1 MESFQHKER
10 FYIVS
15 KYANCGDL
23 TDHLSNVVNDR
34 FMPEALAQKIFKQV
48 AKALHDMHAKGIYH
62 RDIKMMNIFVR

>member
-23 TDHLSNVVNDR
+23 TDYLSNVVNNS
-34 FMPEALAQKIFKQV
+34 FMPEALAQNIFKQV
-48 AKALHDMHAKGIYH
+48 ATALFQMHEKGIYH